1 MRNYDV
7 ILIIIAL
14 VLSILLYLAAGY
26 AEKVLSPGWRMLY
39 AIPFV
44 VVLAFA
50 GLYEADLCM
59 VGVYVGSVLLL
70 AGFLWEKKKIRRIAA
85 ILAAVLSISAIPVC
99 SLSPV
104 YRAPNYLE
112 DFEEGFAM
120 LREFYVL
127 EEHKGIDWTQLYEKY
142 EPRFRE
148 VQKEHDAVGN
158 YMAWYEFCS
167 EFHDG
172 HVYYAGNKEEVV
184 NKAEERM
191 YGNDY
196 GLALMTLENG
206 QSVAVNVEPGSAPAL
221 AGIRNGTVITAWNG
235 QDIEELKARVRW
247 NWDSFPDRE
256 NERFYSALPVAGF
269 GEDEVEI
276 TFLDDNG
283 EQHMVTAPKLG
294 AYAKRMK
301 DTLEI
306 LHRSPEAG
314 HLSWI
319 TLDEHT
325 ACLKLKMMMYD
336 ANSYESGNHSQMQ
349 QELKE
354 KLLSLKESGTD
365 KLVIDLR
372 NNTGGS
378 PIFDMAIA
386 SLLAPEGEH
395 TFSYDGV
402 WDQEKR
408 SFRKESDGRYQ
419 VGGKLSYFGEN
430 IWDGQ
435 VIVLV
440 NASTV
445 SAGDALVLMLSE
457 LDNVTIMGFTRSN
470 SSCQAVCGVEF
481 EHGSLSFSA
490 VPNLT
495 EEGLPIIDTDASGES
510 TMPLDVKVSFDEE
523 AVAALFDR
531 GEDYLLKL
539 AIEYGKTG
547 ENKN

>member
-7 ILIIIAL
+7 ILIMITLAL
-14 VLSILLYLAAGY
+14 SVLLCLLAGY
-26 AEKVLSPGWRMLY
+26 AEKVLSPKWRICYVL
-39 AIPFV
+39 PLV

-50 GLYEADLCM
+50 GLYEAEACM
-59 VGVYVGSVLLL
+59 TGVYVGSVLLL

-85 ILAAVLSISAIPVC
+85 MLAMVFTLSTIPVC
-99 SLSPV
+99 SLSPG
-104 YRAPNYLE
+104 YRAPDYLE

-127 EEHKGIDWTQLYEKY
+127 EEHKGIDWQQLYEKY

-158 YMAWYEFCS
+158 YMAWYAFCS

-172 HVYYAGNKEEVV
+172 HVYYAGNQAEVV
-184 NKAEERM
+184 NRAEERM

-206 QSVAVNVEPGSAPAL
+206 QTVAVNVEPGSAPAL
-221 AGIRNGTVITAWNG
+221 AGIHNGTVITAWNG
-235 QDIEELKARVRW
+235 QDIENLKEQVTW

-269 GEDEVEI
+269 GGETVEI
-276 TFLDDNG
+276 AYLEDDG
-283 EQHMVTAPKLG
+283 EQKTVTVPKLG
-294 AYAKRMK
+294 AYAKRMM
-301 DTLEI
+301 DTLDI
-306 LHRSPEAG
+306 LHRSPEVG
-314 HLSWI
+314 HLNWI
-319 TLDEHT
+319 VQDEHVV
-325 ACLKLKMMMYD
+325 CLKLKMMMYD
-336 ANSYESGNHSQMQ
+336 ADSYESGNHNQMQ
-349 QELKE
+349 RELREKLIELKE
-354 KLLSLKESGTD
+354 GGTD
-365 KLVIDLR
+365 RIVIDLR

-378 PIFDMAIA
+378 PSFDMAIA
-386 SLLAPEGEH
+386 ALFAPEGEH
-395 TFSYDGV
+395 IFSYDGV
-402 WDQEKR
+402 WDPEKK
-408 SFRKESDGRYQ
+408 SFLRESDGRYR

-430 IWDGQ
+430 VWDGQ

-481 EHGSLSFSA
+481 EHGSLSFSS

-495 EEGLPIIDTDASGES
+495 EEGLPIIDPDASRES
-510 TMPLDVKVSFDEE
+510 TMPLDVRVPFDEE
-523 AVAALFDR
+523 AVTVLFDR
-531 GEDYLLKL
+531 GEDYLLRL
-539 AIEYGKTG
+539 AVEYGQTG
-547 ENKN
+547 EMK